1 MIDLDGLKHINDTY
15 GHEFGDKYIQ
25 IAADVFMDSVPDGT
39 VVSRPGGEPF
49 PLHLSAGVAWYPQ
62 DTTDSKIFMQMI
74 EVKIYIQLLIFLL
87 MVKNY
92 YIHLKIIL
100 NLK

>member
-39 VVSRPGGEPF
+39 VVSRLGGEA
-49 PLHLSAGVAWYPQ
+49 L
-62 DTTDSKIFMQMI
+62 TM
-74 EVKIYIQLLIFLL
+74 
-87 MVKNY
+87 
-92 YIHLKIIL
+92 
-100 NLK
+100 NLFVM

>member
-1 MIDLDGLKHINDTY
+1 MLFRS

-49 PLHLSAGVAWYPQ
+49 PLHLSAGVAWYPGYDRQQ
-62 DTTDSKIFMQMI
+62 D
-74 EVKIYIQLLIFLL
+74 IYAVCGFCD
-87 MVKNY
+87 VSD
-92 YIHLKIIL
+92 
-100 NLK
+100 